1 MYGLKSQQRLANID
15 AGVNEFH
22 SHSGQSMPPFG
33 WFHWAALWE
42 ICSVDKHGRISLKA
56 KDVKCYA
63 AAGIVQELARPKSEP
78 DSEVVRVNRNPK
90 STESLQFC
98 PVSQCIVP
106 QPSHWCFWISAF
118 PTLLDSEVPLHFHTW
133 LAASNS
139 RIRFFAWCPNCHLFS
154 LASTKQYTKRIKK
167 IQKLR
172 CCLGSTPPR
181 WDHLLGGK
189 RWTSSIHF
197 CHNIKLSMTAFTLS
211 LVRLFQRLV
220 LNACCE
226 CGVACQSWHRFSHS
240 LHSLTRYCRRFL
252 LPASGTWML
261 NGTELMIQHYGSFSN
276 YDTAVLS

>member
-106 QPSHWCFWISAF
+106 QPSH
-118 PTLLDSEVPLHFHTW
+118 
-133 LAASNS
+133 
-139 RIRFFAWCPNCHLFS
+139 
-154 LASTKQYTKRIKK
+154 
-167 IQKLR
+167 
-172 CCLGSTPPR
+172 
-181 WDHLLGGK
+181 
-189 RWTSSIHF
+189 
-197 CHNIKLSMTAFTLS
+197 
-211 LVRLFQRLV
+211 
-220 LNACCE
+220 
-226 CGVACQSWHRFSHS
+226 
-240 LHSLTRYCRRFL
+240 
-252 LPASGTWML
+252 
-261 NGTELMIQHYGSFSN
+261 
-276 YDTAVLS
+276 